1 MYMYKNIFCA
11 TDMLVIR
18 SSKTLANH
26 YCFMPQHVCC
36 KAYGSLPVC
45 QCVSIC
51 VCVCVCVYV
60 SVFVFVTILMSSSRQ
75 KQGIYGQKIENWHG
89 QPLTTMSPVW
99 G

>member
-1 MYMYKNIFCA
+1 MLVRAHFVKNFKVVTITCTYYVHVQEHIFCA
-11 TDMLVIR
+11 TDTLVIR

-51 VCVCVCVYV
+51 VCVCVYV
-60 SVFVFVTILMSSSRQ
+60 SVFVCACLLPF
-75 KQGIYGQKIENWHG
+75 
-89 QPLTTMSPVW
+89 
-99 G
+99 